1 MSLSLDTKDIFV
13 STIGDVDTT
22 RTYTMRARA
31 DRVERTREEIL
42 SAAVAETEDRASVTI
57 GLADVAARSGVTVRT
72 ILRHFGTREA
82 LFDAVMERLRE
93 HSVEERVAPVGDVD
107 AAVRT
112 IVAHYEKRG
121 KHVLR
126 LLEEEGFDSRVAGQ
140 VELGRR
146 VHREWVKTTFAP
158 LLAEAN
164 DEAALVDLLIVATD
178 VYTWKLLR
186 HDFGLSRARTEQRMR
201 AMIRRLAGG
210 GD

>member
-1 MSLSLDTKDIFV
+1 MSLTLDTKDIFV
-13 STIGDVDTT
+13 STTSDVDTT

-31 DRVERTREEIL
+31 DQVERTREEIL

-93 HSVEERVAPVGDVD
+93 HSVEERVAPVGDLD

-121 KHVLR
+121 NHVLR
-126 LLEEEGFDSRVAGQ
+126 LLEEESVNPRVAGQ
-140 VELGRR
+140 VEVGRR
-146 VHREWVKTTFAP
+146 LHREWVKTTFAP
-158 LLAEAN
+158 LLVEAN

-186 HDFGLSRARTEQRMR
+186 RDFGLSRARTEQRIR
-201 AMIRRLAGG
+201 SMIRRLAGG
-210 GD
+210 GG